1 MKAMLGII
9 LLSIFSA
16 NVAVFSITE
25 LCAKASN
32 AATDGGRG
40 NVADAELP
48 YPRQR
53 VRQWVNY

>member
-9 LLSIFSA
+9 VLSIFLA
-16 NVAVFSITE
+16 AVTVYSITE
-25 LCAKASN
+25 LCAKASD
-32 AATDGGRG
+32 ASIDAGREK
-40 NVADAELP
+40 VADAERP

>member
-9 LLSIFSA
+9 PLSIFSA
-16 NVAVFSITE
+16 NVTVFSITE

-32 AATDGGRG
+32 PAIDGGRG
-40 NVADAELP
+40 NVADAERP